1 MAMLNNQM
9 VLHSLNFQ
17 QFRQVKT
24 HHFPRLAKLGLF
36 FTFFWQI
43 SGWDRFGSVRF
54 RFPGTGEFPVPGSVR
69 FGSSGYNLKNG
80 SVRFGFRFLTG
91 LVSGS

>member
-1 MAMLNNQM
+1 MLVSCVSAGGEICHLVGIRYSVN
-9 VLHSLNFQ
+9 VVSS
-17 QFRQVKT
+17 
-24 HHFPRLAKLGLF
+24 
-36 FTFFWQI
+36 WQPDLRI
-43 SGWDRFGSVRF
+43 GTYPGWDRFGSVRF

-80 SVRFGFRFLTG
+80 SVRFGFWFLTG

>member
-1 MAMLNNQM
+1 MNIPIIQ
-9 VLHSLNFQ
+9 
-17 QFRQVKT
+17 
-24 HHFPRLAKLGLF
+24 GG
-36 FTFFWQI
+36 I
-43 SGWDRFGSVRF
+43 GSVRF
-54 RFPGTGEFPVPGSVR
+54 RFPGTGEFPAPGSVR